1 MLQVAI
7 TNDPEANSVT
17 LTFELL
23 VRQLNWVSHEEA
35 RGSGFKHDQRGLPA
49 SGGVIVGV

>member
-17 LTFELL
+17 LTLELL
-23 VRQLNWVSHEEA
+23 VTQLNLVSHEEA
-35 RGSGFKHDQRGLPA
+35 RGSG
-49 SGGVIVGV
+49 V